1 MLKPRKFPRV
11 KAGWAVKYRIL
22 TESDFEGSP
31 VSGLAVD
38 ISGGGIC
45 LEARE
50 EMAPGTMVA
59 IDLHSTEF
67 GTPILALAR
76 VVWCKKRLFSEL
88 FDVGA
93 EFLWSGWADST
104 AQTRIAEYV
113 RQRLL
118 QGQSSP

>member
-11 KAGWAVKYRIL
+11 KAGWAVEYRVVADS
-22 TESDFEGSP
+22 EFQKSS

-45 LEARE
+45 LEAKE

-59 IDLHSTEF
+59 IDLHSPEF
-67 GTPILALAR
+67 GTPILALAK

-93 EFLWSGWADST
+93 EFLWSGWGDSS
-104 AQTRIAEYV
+104 AQAKIAEYV
-113 RQRLL
+113 KQRL
-118 QGQSSP
+118 PKNP